1 MPMPKPKVT
10 RPKFRTEKEEAEW
23 WDANPAVATRLL
35 KQALKQGTVRR
46 KVGSPTRVVTMRLPS
61 RDLDTA
67 QDLAG
72 RKGLRYQTY
81 IKMLLHQAL
90 QKELATAS

>member
-1 MPMPKPKVT
+1 MPKAKAI
-10 RPKFRTEKEEAEW
+10 RPRFRTEKQEAEW

-35 KQALKQGTVRR
+35 KQALKQGSVRR
-46 KVGSPTRVVTMRLPS
+46 KVEATRIVTMRLPDS
-61 RDLDTA
+61 DLETARDLA
-67 QDLAG
+67 E

-90 QKELATAS
+90 QKELATAG

>member
-1 MPMPKPKVT
+1 MPKSKAT
-10 RPKFRTEKEEAEW
+10 RPRFRTEKQEAEW

-35 KQALKQGTVRR
+35 KQALKQGSVRR
-46 KVGSPTRVVTMRLPS
+46 KVEGTRIVTMRLPGS
-61 RDLDTA
+61 
-67 QDLAG
+67 DLATARELAE

-90 QKELATAS
+90 QRELATAG